1 MSITLDNLQPAEGST
16 SARKIVGRGGKRGTY
31 SGRGMKGQRSRSGGR
46 GGLQIRGF
54 KQQMQ
59 SMPKL
64 RGFTS
69 QYAKPEVVNLKSLEE
84 KFEAGATV
92 DLAALKKVGL
102 ISAAALDVKILGT
115 GTLTKKL
122 NVSAQRFSKTAQEA
136 ITKAGGEFTVVQ

>member
-1 MSITLDNLQPAEGST
+1 MSITLNNLQPAEGAT
-16 SARKIVGRGGKRGTY
+16 QDRKIVGRGGKRGTY

-54 KQQMQ
+54 KAQMQ

-64 RGFTS
+64 RGFHS
-69 QYAKPEVVNLKSLEE
+69 QYSKPEVVNLKSLEE
-84 KFEAGATV
+84 KFETGATV

-102 ISAAALDVKILGT
+102 ISANSVDVKILGT

-122 NVSAQRFSKTAQEA
+122 IVSAQSFSKTAQEA
-136 ITKAGGEFTVVQ
+136 IVKAGGEANIIQ